1 MTQDMD
7 TQTILDNLEKV
18 IENRDRWYEPFE
30 YSWGFLAN
38 SYKCRYFFPKEIA
51 EIVPLNDSLKEK
63 IEKARKWYRDF
74 VSKEDDDVV
83 SLYEFPKPWPEMK
96 VEPFR
101 IMCEREFLDS
111 CPERWIREGSLQLG
125 KEMKRL
131 DHVLFLSD
139 EMAENYVKKAC
150 PLLSS
155 CVERWKVLRALKE
168 DLRIY
173 NTQALR

>member
-18 IENRDRWYEPFE
+18 IENRNRWYEPLE
-30 YSWGFLAN
+30 YSWDFLAGVP
-38 SYKCRYFFPKEIA
+38 KDWYFFPKEIA
-51 EIVPLNDSLKEK
+51 EIVPLDDSQKEK
-63 IEKARKWYRDF
+63 TEKARKWFRDN
-74 VSKEDDDVV
+74 VSEKDDDVV
-83 SLYEFPKPWPEMK
+83 SLYEFSEPWPEMK
-96 VEPFR
+96 AEPFR
-101 IMCEREFLDS
+101 ICMNDS
-111 CPERWIREGSLQLG
+111 FRLMSSKVDREGNLQLG
-125 KEMKRL
+125 KEIIRL

-139 EMAENYVKKAC
+139 EMVENYVKKAC

-173 NTQALR
+173 NTI